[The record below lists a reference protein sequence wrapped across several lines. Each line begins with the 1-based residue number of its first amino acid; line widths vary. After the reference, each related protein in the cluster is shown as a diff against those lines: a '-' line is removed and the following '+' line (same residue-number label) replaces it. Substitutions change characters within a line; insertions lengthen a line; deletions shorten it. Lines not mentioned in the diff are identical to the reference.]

1 MPRPVPTCWLL
12 SEDKAGMVNQCLGLA
27 EALGVG
33 PVWKRIVP
41 RAPWKYLP
49 PRLWLAPLKAP
60 GPGSDALT
68 PPWPDITIGCG
79 RYAVGIALAIK
90 RASGGRTFAVHIQ
103 DPKVDARRF
112 DLIVVPG
119 HDRLRGENVIVTRGA
134 LHRVTQARLD
144 GEALRFAP
152 QLQHLPRPL
161 VTVLVG
167 GTNRRYRLGMEEA
180 RALGA
185 RLVQLAQDYRAGI
198 ALSVSRRT
206 SPAVIEALRRAL
218 AAVPSVIWDGHG
230 DNPYFAWLALADFII
245 VTCDSVSMVTEACY
259 TGKPVYVAELPGGS
273 RRFHA
278 FHQAMRAAGYTRRF
292 EGKLDKWHYAPLRET
307 ASVAAGLRAR
317 LQSRATP

>member
-1 MPRPVPTCWLL
+1 MPKPMPTCWLL

-27 EALGVG
+27 EALGVE

-49 PRLWLAPLKAP
+49 PRLWFAPLRAL
-60 GPGSDALT
+60 GPGSDALA

-79 RYAVGIALAIK
+79 RYAVRLALAIK

-112 DLIVVPG
+112 DLIIVPG
-119 HDRLRGENVIVTRGA
+119 HDCLSGENVIVTHGA

-144 GEALRFAP
+144 AEAARFAP
-152 QLQHLPRPL
+152 QLKHLPRPL
-161 VTVLVG
+161 ITVLVG
-167 GTNRRYRLGMEEA
+167 GANRRYRFGIEEA

-185 RLVQLAQDYRAGI
+185 QLMKLAQDYRAGI

-206 SPAVIEALRRAL
+206 SPAVIEELRRAL
-218 AAVPSVIWDGHG
+218 AAAPSVIWDGHG

-273 RRFHA
+273 RRFRA
-278 FHQAMRAAGYTRRF
+278 FHQAMRAAGYTRVF
-292 EGKLDKWHYAPLRET
+292 AGALENWSYPPLRET
-307 ASVAAGLRAR
+307 ASVAAELRAR

>member
-1 MPRPVPTCWLL
+1 MTTCWLL

-27 EALGVG
+27 EALGVE

-49 PRLWLAPLKAP
+49 PRLWFAPFSAP

-79 RYAVGIALAIK
+79 RYAVGLALAIK
-90 RASGGRTFAVHIQ
+90 RASGGRSFAVHIQ

-112 DLIVVPG
+112 DLIIVPQ
-119 HDRLRGENVIVTRGA
+119 HDRLRGDNVIVTHGA
-134 LHRVTQARLD
+134 MHRVTQARLD
-144 GEALRFAP
+144 GEAPRFAP

-161 VTVLVG
+161 VAVLVG
-167 GTNRRYRLGMEEA
+167 GTNRRYRLEAEEA

-185 RLVQLAQDYRAGI
+185 QLMKLAHDYQAGI

-206 SPAVIEALRRAL
+206 SPAVTEELRRAL
-218 AAVPSVIWDGHG
+218 ATVPSVMWDGHG

-259 TGKPVYVAELPGGS
+259 TGKPVYVVELPGGS
-273 RRFHA
+273 RRFRA
-278 FHQAMRAAGYTRRF
+278 FHQAMRASGYTRRF
-292 EGKLDKWHYAPLRET
+292 EGRLEKWNYAPLRET
-307 ASVAAGLRAR
+307 ESVAAELRAR
-317 LQSRATP
+317 LQSRATA